1 MFGVVRLS
9 ARILT
14 PYPGNDQNQDN
25 TDNLFPCPIESWPH
39 AVAKIPNLL
48 SNCLHFHFLF
58 NLKCRLTSSF
68 SSFYTFRNLFVVYPC
83 VTFTQLP
90 TWELPGTI
98 IILLLA
104 TEQHHWSGWEL
115 SAVLKDNWSF
125 IIFFFRERTEGIS
138 YSFSTLQSQNHFS
151 KLYATTYPP
160 PFVPSPNVAGA
171 LGQDGGSDQLWEG
184 HAQEWMETRS
194 CARPSA
200 DHHIRNL
207 AAQLKLFIL
216 HVFGGTWESWCSLQR
231 EGNARRPSRGAGLQY
246 RDCCFCFGGRHV
258 EEVERLQTIDETSFS
273 QR

>member
-1 MFGVVRLS
+1 MFGVARLS

-25 TDNLFPCPIESWPH
+25 TDNLFLCPIESWPH
-39 AVAKIPNLL
+39 AVAKILNLL

-125 IIFFFRERTEGIS
+125 IFFFLEREQRALVIHFPP
-138 YSFSTLQSQNHFS
+138 FSHRITSQNFTLPLTPLHLFPLQMWLVHLD
-151 KLYATTYPP
+151 KT
-160 PFVPSPNVAGA
+160 GA
-171 LGQDGGSDQLWEG
+171 LRR
-184 HAQEWMETRS
+184 TRS
-194 CARPSA
+194 GMNGDSV
-200 DHHIRNL
+200 L
-207 AAQLKLFIL
+207 
-216 HVFGGTWESWCSLQR
+216 CSSL
-231 EGNARRPSRGAGLQY
+231 RRPPHSEPRCPVEALYIACVRGNLRVVMQSASWG
-246 RDCCFCFGGRHV
+246 
-258 EEVERLQTIDETSFS
+258 
-273 QR
+273 